1 MKKLTGLLVT
11 MMFGMSMMGFA
22 QERQGRGMQQLAP
35 ADRAKTTVTRL
46 TEELELSSAQQDSI
60 YKQVFAQATEEK
72 EIFSKSSGDR
82 QAVRQSM
89 QTTREKYRS
98 KIRAFL
104 TEEQAKKYDTLQQ
117 RRPQGRA
124 GRSS

>member
-1 MKKLTGLLVT
+1 MKKLTGLVVT
-11 MMFGMSMMGFA
+11 IMLGISMMGFA
-22 QERQGRGMQQLAP
+22 QERQGRGMQMAP

-46 TEELELSSAQQDSI
+46 TEELELNSVQQDSI

-82 QAVRQSM
+82 QAMRQSM
-89 QTTREKYRS
+89 QTTREKYQT

-104 TEEQAKKYDTLQQ
+104 TEEQAKKYDALQQ

-124 GRSS
+124 GRQ